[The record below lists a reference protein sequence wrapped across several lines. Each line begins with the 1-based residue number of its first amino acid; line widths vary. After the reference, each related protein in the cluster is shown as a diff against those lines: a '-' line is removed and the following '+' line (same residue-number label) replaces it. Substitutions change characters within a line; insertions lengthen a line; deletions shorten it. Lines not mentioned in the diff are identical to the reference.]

1 MVTARSFVRP
11 ARLLLTC
18 GLSLALLVACSDDD
32 DSSPSTVAL
41 PTAPSTT
48 ATEASANTSSPSQ
61 ATTSPPETTELNPPP
76 TISDPSTTTTTMV
89 PLPPVSTLV
98 PEVPAD
104 LLRPEQ
110 LDPNNANNSRPILPE
125 HLPVIE
131 AHLRLLQLGTKV
143 SSTWPVDGDSP
154 LLLEA
159 PVTPENLLG
168 IQEAARGRLAR
179 GEVLNVDQGVTF
191 RPYVVGPVTDTAT
204 VMDCELAG
212 QYWVKA
218 DTGELVPPN
227 EVWPAGPG
235 RIVEVGLRET
245 WVLRDGQW
253 LALEQF
259 IDPSACA

>member
-1 MVTARSFVRP
+1 MVTARSVVRP
-11 ARLLLTC
+11 ARLLLAC
-18 GLSLALLVACSDDD
+18 GLSLALLMACSGDDD
-32 DSSPSTVAL
+32 TSSSTVAL
-41 PTAPSTT
+41 PTAPPTT
-48 ATEASANTSSPSQ
+48 VEASPTTSSPSP
-61 ATTSPPETTELNPPP
+61 ATTSPPETTDLNPPP
-76 TISDPSTTTTTMV
+76 TITDPPTTTTTTV
-89 PLPPVSTLV
+89 PLPSVSTLV

-159 PVTPENLLG
+159 PLTPENLLG

-179 GEVLNVDQGVTF
+179 GEVLNIEQGVTF

-212 QYWVKA
+212 HYWVKA

-245 WVLRDGQW
+245 WVFRDGQW
-253 LALEQF
+253 LAVEQV